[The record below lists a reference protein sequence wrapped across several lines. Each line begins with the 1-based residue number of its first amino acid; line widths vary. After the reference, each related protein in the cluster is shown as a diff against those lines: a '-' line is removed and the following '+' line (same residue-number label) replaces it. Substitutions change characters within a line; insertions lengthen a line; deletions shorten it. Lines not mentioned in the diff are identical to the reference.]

1 MSGKLS
7 AVDAISPAFSR
18 MTAQLFGPIRFRH
31 WMRMAVVC
39 LLTGE
44 TTGGGGGWGGA
55 NNFNFPPPS
64 DSRPGFVSLADLPF
78 KQFPEFLA
86 WAAVG
91 VMALILF
98 VVVMIYISSVYR
110 FILFD
115 AVLNNRCEL
124 GKGWRRW
131 QRQGTSYFLW
141 QIGFGLAS
149 VAGIAVVVGGPVFAA
164 WRAGLLRHPD
174 QHLVVL
180 IAGGIVLLALF
191 VGVVILVALV
201 SMFAKDFVVPVMALE
216 SRGAMDGWRRVLP
229 VMGREKGAFAFYIL
243 MKILLAI
250 GSALLFGILDFFV
263 ILMFIIPV
271 GILGV
276 ALYFVA
282 RGAGLVWNPLTVG
295 LVIVAGGA
303 VLFLLLYLIS
313 IVSLPAMVFFEAYS
327 LYFYGSRYDLLG
339 LALSPPPPPAASV
352 PPAMAPVPIT

>member
-1 MSGKLS
+1 MAGRLS
-7 AVDAISPAFSR
+7 AADAISPAFSR

-55 NNFNFPPPS
+55 NFNFPPPH
-64 DSRPGFVSLADLPF
+64 DSRRDFVSLAELPF

-86 WAAVG
+86 WAALG
-91 VMALILF
+91 VLALILF
-98 VVVMIYISSVYR
+98 VAVMIYISSVFR

-115 AVLNNRCEL
+115 AVLNNRCDL
-124 GKGWRRW
+124 GEGWRRW

-164 WRAGLLRHPD
+164 WRAGLFRNPG
-174 QHLVVL
+174 QHIVIL
-180 IAGGIVLLALF
+180 IAGGAVLLALF

-201 SMFAKDFVVPVMALE
+201 SLFAKDFVVPVMALE

-229 VMGREKGAFAFYIL
+229 VMGREKGAFAVYVL

-250 GSALLFGILDFFV
+250 GSALLFGIIDFLV

-276 ALYFVA
+276 AIFFLA
-282 RGAGLVWNPLTVG
+282 KGAGLGWNPVTVG
-295 LVIVAGGA
+295 FVIVAGGA

-313 IVSLPAMVFFEAYS
+313 IVSLPAMVFFQAYS
-327 LYFYGSRYDLLG
+327 LYFYGARYDLLG
-339 LALSPPPPPAASV
+339 LALSPPPPPPAAV
-352 PPAMAPVPIT
+352 PPAMAPEPVT